1 MNPKLR
7 EFERASGL
15 EIYGLGRDRVKWEA
29 ALEKY
34 AELIVAECGEV
45 AYKAYWDNPETV
57 KGIHI
62 QEKIK
67 EHFGIDK

>member
-15 EIYGLGRDRVKWEA
+15 EIYGLGAKRIPWEA

-34 AELIVAECGEV
+34 AELIINECANVADRHTYDGD
-45 AYKAYWDNPETV
+45 WD
-57 KGIHI
+57 IARM
-62 QEKIK
+62 IK
-67 EHFGIDK
+67 QHFGIDK